1 MDEKKQNNIESF
13 SKKTI
18 KAIKYYVYALVNPK
32 TENIF
37 YIGKGSKNRCF
48 KSWKEQNQKKDFIPR
63 VDIIRYGL
71 SEEDALE
78 VEAAVIDSIGV
89 KNIDNEVRGHK
100 IEKSRMVASDLNR
113 QLGGEK
119 LNVEGIKDNAILFFP
134 HKALERGEDL
144 YDSTRQY
151 WAVSKGKISKKTDSG
166 DLFYKY
172 AFGMKNEYVLDVYEI
187 IEWFP
192 AGTTISSR
200 TFYDDGKTRWE
211 FIGKNI
217 SRKIEKLYK
226 NKRLYERGNPLITSQ
241 RGIRYL
247 EIKKSMK

>member
-1 MDEKKQNNIESF
+1 MTKIKQNKIELF
-13 SKKTI
+13 SQKTI

-63 VDIIRYGL
+63 IDIIRYGL
-71 SEEDALE
+71 SEKNALE
-78 VEAAVIDSIGV
+78 VESALIDSIGL
-89 KNIDNEVRGHK
+89 KNIDNEVRGHTF
-100 IEKSRMVASDLNR
+100 EKGRMVASDLNR
-113 QLGGEK
+113 LLGGKK
-119 LNVEGIKDNAILFFP
+119 LNVEEIKDNVILFFP
-134 HKALERGEDL
+134 HKALDRGEDL

-200 TFYDDGKTRWE
+200 TFYNDGVTRWE

-217 SRKIEKLYK
+217 SRKIGKLYK
-226 NKRLYERGNPLITSQ
+226 NKRLYERGSPLITPN

-247 EIKKSMK
+247 EIERVMK